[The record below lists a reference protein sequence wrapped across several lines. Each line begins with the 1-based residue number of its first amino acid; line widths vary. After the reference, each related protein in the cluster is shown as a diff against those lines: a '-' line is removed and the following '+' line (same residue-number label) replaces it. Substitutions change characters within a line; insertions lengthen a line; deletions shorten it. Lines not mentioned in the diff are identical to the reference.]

1 MTTWTWM
8 RHPVTGGVQR
18 FADSAV
24 PAWQSAGW
32 EPCDE
37 PEPDNHAI
45 GPNHPLTSAP
55 EPPPAPV
62 DEPAGI
68 DPAAPV
74 ATPKTTTRRGTAT
87 ETEE

>member
-8 RHPVTGGVQR
+8 RHPGTGGVQK

-24 PAWQSAGW
+24 TAWQAAGW

-45 GPNHPLTSAP
+45 GPGHPLAATS
-55 EPPPAPV
+55 EPSAVAV
-62 DEPAGI
+62 DEPAAT

-74 ATPKTTTRRGTAT
+74 AAPKTTRRSTAT